1 MQNQP
6 RTSQT
11 THKAS
16 KPHTNQPKIAS
27 FFYLKTF
34 FMNRNIFLV
43 HSAREEKWVHFSDVP
58 ARFRISPSPFHS
70 SLPSLIVDYYSS
82 HKLLTQLRTL
92 TNFSRRLGLYY
103 IIYYDI
109 TLKVLWVLAPLKS
122 PHI

>member
-1 MQNQP
+1 
-6 RTSQT
+6 
-11 THKAS
+11 
-16 KPHTNQPKIAS
+16 
-27 FFYLKTF
+27 
-34 FMNRNIFLV
+34 MNRNIFLA
-43 HSAREEKWVHFSDVP
+43 HSVREEKWVHFSDVP
-58 ARFRISPSPFHS
+58 ARFHISPSPFHS